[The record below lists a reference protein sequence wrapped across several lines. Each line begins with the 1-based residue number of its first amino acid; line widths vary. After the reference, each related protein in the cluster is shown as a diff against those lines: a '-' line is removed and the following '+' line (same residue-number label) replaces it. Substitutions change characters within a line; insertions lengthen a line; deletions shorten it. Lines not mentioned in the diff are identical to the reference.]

1 VPVLRSTVRIDAP
14 QRAVAGL
21 LRDAHAA
28 AEALARGGHRWGAG
42 PRLLSAGD
50 EVRVGFRLSP
60 GVRVPVRTAVESIS
74 ETGMTSSLR
83 AGPLPALRHDVRL
96 APAGSGTEVV
106 DELRWTT
113 PLGPLGRL
121 ADRLLLSRLA
131 SELLA
136 ARRAVLLDGVG
147 ALLSQPVIVA
157 TALVRDGRVLAAQR
171 TRPPALAGRWEL
183 PGGRVEAG
191 ECEPAA
197 VARECREELGIAVRA
212 TGRLG
217 TDLPLD
223 AGVLRVHVAVL
234 EPGSPEPA
242 ALEHAALRWV
252 GPEDL
257 DGVDWVDADRAVV
270 ADLHALL
277 VPGRRARP

>member
-1 VPVLRSTVRIDAP
+1 VPVLRSTVRIDASP
-14 QRAVAGL
+14 RTVAGAV
-21 LRDAHAA
+21 RDAHAA
-28 AEALARGGHRWGAG
+28 AEALARVGHRWGAG

-50 EVRVGFRLSP
+50 EVRVAFRVLP
-60 GVRVPVRTAVESIS
+60 GVRVPVRTVIGSIS
-74 ETGMTSSLR
+74 ERGMTSSLR
-83 AGPLPALRHDVRL
+83 ATLHHDVTL
-96 APAGSGTEVV
+96 TPSGSGTDVV
-106 DELRWTT
+106 DELRWTL

-121 ADRLLLSRLA
+121 ADRMVLCRLG

-136 ARRAVLLDGVG
+136 VRRAVLLDRAA
-147 ALLSQPVIVA
+147 ALAAGPVIVA
-157 TALVRDGRVLAAQR
+157 TALVADSRVLAAQR

-191 ECEPAA
+191 ESEAAA

-223 AGVLRVHVAVL
+223 AGVLRVHTAVL
-234 EPGSPEPA
+234 EPGSPAPR
-242 ALEHAALRWV
+242 ALEHSRLRWV
-252 GPEDL
+252 GADEL

-270 ADLHALL
+270 ADLRELL
-277 VPGRRARP
+277 ESSPSRPSHQP